1 MRCFNKAMLIASAA
15 LCFYIPIFSQNI
27 SLEINDL
34 TVKEA
39 MEQFKKASG
48 YSFVFS
54 SNDVNTKQRISVS
67 VKDATIEDAVEQI
80 LKGQKDITFEV
91 QGNNV
96 IIKHKVSQVPSKQKA
111 DKVTGRILDA
121 NGSPI
126 IGATIKEK
134 GTTNGTITDFDGNF
148 ALNVEDKAILEI
160 SYIGYKPQEISA
172 VLGKP
177 ISVTLGEDTEVLDEV
192 IVVGYGV
199 QKKSSM
205 TASVASVS
213 VDEIQKQVASNVA
226 STLQGRIPGV
236 EVLQKGGEA
245 GADVKI
251 LVRGAGTFGETEPL
265 YVIDGAFSNSGL
277 NTLNATD
284 IESIEVLKDGAA
296 AAIYGSRAANGVVLI
311 TTKQG
316 KKGETKVDLSA
327 TYSVQTP
334 SKKLDFMNAAEYRE
348 YAAMLVANS
357 PGAINASEN
366 INPTNPGLN
375 TDWQDVYLRTA
386 PMYNLNAAIS
396 GGGENTTFN
405 ASIGYMNQEGITIYS
420 GYEKYNARL
429 NGTFKKGRLTVQEN
443 FAVAYTNQEPK
454 TRMVM
459 SLPTLPLT
467 DELGRY
473 VSGGGEY
480 YINGSEGNVN
490 PLASLSNQER
500 RNRNV
505 NVTGSLNLTLNL
517 FKGLDYKL
525 TMGGDYLAGH
535 NYTRTAAYDSKWNE
549 DGTAIQQYSNLL
561 NSLSES
567 RSQQF
572 NYTIDN
578 ILSYSNTF
586 NRHTVNAMIG
596 TSWMREYYRLTSINS
611 GNTDL
616 GAPTITVFN
625 GTGNIGGEEFNSA
638 LLSFY
643 ARVNYDYDNRYL
655 LSGSIR
661 SDKSSKFASGHRVG
675 YFPSISA
682 GWNIHNEKFFN
693 IPWISKFKVRASYG
707 QLGANFIDPYSFLS
721 TAHGPIP
728 AVIGNDNRVLGYVA
742 RYAQQ
747 NLSWE
752 KSISQNYGVE
762 LGFLNNSLLFTIE
775 YFMRDNNDLLASLV
789 PLPSSGQMIYVN
801 EGVNTVFN
809 SASVR
814 NKGLELSGS
823 FRKNFG
829 DWGINVDANIS
840 FLRNKVKSL
849 GEGVQ
854 PINAEVFMSGSFN
867 DRPTIT
873 KPGLPIGTFWG
884 YNVLGID
891 ENGDFIFED
900 NNGLDAAGNLT
911 GKPDGVVDENDKT
924 NIGNPHPDFT
934 YGLNLGLTYKNW
946 DFTAFFQGSQGN
958 DIFALMKYDWYFNYN
973 GGLLKDALNAWTP
986 TNTNTDVPIAKV
998 ANSSGSN
1005 ALPSTFYV
1013 EDGSYLRLKNLQIG
1027 YTFSSDLLS
1036 KVHIKN
1042 ARVYVSAQN
1051 LFTITKYPLYDPEVN
1066 SNTLFDRGVD
1076 GFYIS
1081 QNSAHAPTYNARV
1094 FNIGFNVTF

>member
-1 MRCFNKAMLIASAA
+1 
-15 LCFYIPIFSQNI
+15 
-27 SLEINDL
+27 
-34 TVKEA
+34 
-39 MEQFKKASG
+39 
-48 YSFVFS
+48 
-54 SNDVNTKQRISVS
+54 
-67 VKDATIEDAVEQI
+67 
-80 LKGQKDITFEV
+80 
-91 QGNNV
+91 
-96 IIKHKVSQVPSKQKA
+96 
-111 DKVTGRILDA
+111 
-121 NGSPI
+121 
-126 IGATIKEK
+126 
-134 GTTNGTITDFDGNF
+134 
-148 ALNVEDKAILEI
+148 
-160 SYIGYKPQEISA
+160 
-172 VLGKP
+172 
-177 ISVTLGEDTEVLDEV
+177 
-192 IVVGYGV
+192 
-199 QKKSSM
+199 
-205 TASVASVS
+205 
-213 VDEIQKQVASNVA
+213 
-226 STLQGRIPGV
+226 
-236 EVLQKGGEA
+236 
-245 GADVKI
+245 
-251 LVRGAGTFGETEPL
+251 
-265 YVIDGAFSNSGL
+265 
-277 NTLNATD
+277 
-284 IESIEVLKDGAA
+284 
-296 AAIYGSRAANGVVLI
+296 
-311 TTKQG
+311 
-316 KKGETKVDLSA
+316 
-327 TYSVQTP
+327 
-334 SKKLDFMNAAEYRE
+334 
-348 YAAMLVANS
+348 
-357 PGAINASEN
+357 
-366 INPTNPGLN
+366 
-375 TDWQDVYLRTA
+375 
-386 PMYNLNAAIS
+386 
-396 GGGENTTFN
+396 
-405 ASIGYMNQEGITIYS
+405 
-420 GYEKYNARL
+420 
-429 NGTFKKGRLTVQEN
+429 
-443 FAVAYTNQEPK
+443 
-454 TRMVM
+454 
-459 SLPTLPLT
+459 
-467 DELGRY
+467 
-473 VSGGGEY
+473 
-480 YINGSEGNVN
+480 
-490 PLASLSNQER
+490 
-500 RNRNV
+500 
-505 NVTGSLNLTLNL
+505 
-517 FKGLDYKL
+517 
-525 TMGGDYLAGH
+525 
-535 NYTRTAAYDSKWNE
+535 
-549 DGTAIQQYSNLL
+549 
-561 NSLSES
+561 
-567 RSQQF
+567 
-572 NYTIDN
+572 
-578 ILSYSNTF
+578 
-586 NRHTVNAMIG
+586 MIG
-596 TSWMREYYRLTSINS
+596 TSWMREYYRLTSTDS

-638 LLSFY
+638 LLSFF

-682 GWNIHNEKFFN
+682 GWNVHNEEFFN
-693 IPWISKFKVRASYG
+693 VPWLSKLKLRASYG

-728 AVIGNDNRVLGYVA
+728 AVVGSDNRVLGYVA

-762 LGFLNNSLLFTIE
+762 LGFLDNALQFTVE
-775 YFMRDNNDLLASLV
+775 YFIRDNNDLLASLV

-823 FRKNFG
+823 YRKSFG
-829 DWGINVDANIS
+829 DWSINVDANVS

-900 NNGLDAAGNLT
+900 NNGLDSAGNLT

-934 YGLNLGLTYKNW
+934 YGLNLGFTYKNW

-986 TNTNTDVPIAKV
+986 TNTNTDIPIAKV

-1005 ALPSTFYV
+1005 ALPSSFYV
-1013 EDGSYLRLKNLQIG
+1013 ENGSYLRLKNLQIG
-1027 YTFSSDLLS
+1027 YSFSPNLLS

-1042 ARVYVSAQN
+1042 ARIYVSAQN

-1094 FNIGFNVTF
+1094 FNIGFNLTF

>member
-1 MRCFNKAMLIASAA
+1 MKK
-15 LCFYIPIFSQNI
+15 IFSTLLCCLCASIMAFAQQQ
-27 SLEINDL
+27 
-34 TVKEA
+34 TVTGTVFDE
-39 MEQFKKASG
+39 SG
-48 YSFVFS
+48 
-54 SNDVNTKQRISVS
+54 QPLIGVS
-67 VKDATIEDAVEQI
+67 VQ
-80 LKGQKDITFEV
+80 
-91 QGNNV
+91 
-96 IIKHKVSQVPSKQKA
+96 
-111 DKVTGRILDA
+111 
-121 NGSPI
+121 
-126 IGATIKEK
+126 EK
-134 GTTNGTITDFDGNF
+134 GTSNGAVSDLDGRFTVKLTTGTENANPKLIFSYVGYKTQEVSVAGKTHVTITM
-148 ALNVEDKAILEI
+148 VEDAAE
-160 SYIGYKPQEISA
+160 
-172 VLGKP
+172 
-177 ISVTLGEDTEVLDEV
+177 LDEL

-205 TASVASVS
+205 TASVGTVS
-213 VDEIQKQVASNVA
+213 VKEIQKQVAPNVA

-265 YVIDGAFSNSGL
+265 YVIDGAFSNNGL
-277 NTLNATD
+277 NTLNPND

-311 TTKQG
+311 TTKHGQ
-316 KKGETKVDLSA
+316 KGDVKVDISA

-334 SKKLDFMNAAEYRE
+334 SKKLDFMNASEYRQ
-348 YAAMLVANS
+348 YATMLVANS
-357 PGAINASEN
+357 PGAVQAAQN
-366 INPTNPGLN
+366 INPTNPN
-375 TDWQDVYLRTA
+375 ISTDWQDVFLRTA
-386 PMYNLNAAIS
+386 PMYNINAAIS
-396 GGGENTTFN
+396 GGGEYTTFN
-405 ASIGYMNQEGITIYS
+405 ASLGYFNQEGITNFS
-420 GYEKYNARL
+420 NYEKYNARL

-443 FAVAYTNQEPK
+443 LAVAYTNQEPQ

-459 SLPTLPLT
+459 FLPTLPLT

-480 YINGSEGNVN
+480 YINGSEGNIN
-490 PLASLSNQER
+490 PMATLSNQER

-517 FKGLDYKL
+517 FKGLDYRL
-525 TMGGDYLAGH
+525 TLGGDYVAGH
-535 NYTRTAAYDSKWNE
+535 NYTHTAAYNSNWNE
-549 DGTAIQQYSNLL
+549 DGTVNQQYSNLI

-586 NRHTVNAMIG
+586 KEHSIDAMIG
-596 TSWMREYYRLTSINS
+596 TSWMREYYRLTSTSS

-616 GAPTITVFN
+616 GAPTINVFN
-625 GTGNIGGEEFNSA
+625 GTGTITGEEFNSA
-638 LLSFY
+638 LLSFF

-655 LSGSIR
+655 LSASIR
-661 SDKSSKFASGHRVG
+661 SDKSSKFAAGHRVG
-675 YFPSISA
+675 YFPSVSA

-693 IPWISKFKVRASYG
+693 IPWMSKLKIRASYG
-707 QLGANFIDPYSFLS
+707 QLGANFIDPYSFVS

-728 AVIGNDNRVLGYVA
+728 AVFGGNRVLGYVT
-742 RYAQQ
+742 RYAQE
-747 NLSWE
+747 NLTWE
-752 KSISQNYGVE
+752 KAISQNYAVE
-762 LGFLNNSLLFTIE
+762 LGFLDNSLQFTVE
-775 YFMRDNNDLLASLV
+775 YFIRDNNDLLASLV

-814 NKGLELSGS
+814 NKGLEISGS
-823 FRKNFG
+823 YRKYFG
-829 DWGINVDANIS
+829 DWSINIDANIS
-840 FLRNKVKSL
+840 FLNNKVKKL

-891 ENGDFIFED
+891 DNGDFIFED

-911 GKPDGVVDENDKT
+911 GQPDGVVDENDKT

-934 YGLNLGLTYKNW
+934 YGLNLGFTYKNW

-986 TNTNTDVPIAKV
+986 QNKNTNIPIAKIG
-998 ANSSGSN
+998 NSSGSN

-1013 EDGSYLRLKNLQIG
+1013 ENGSYLRLKNLQIG
-1027 YTFSSDLLS
+1027 YTFDSELLA
-1036 KVHIKN
+1036 KAHIKN
-1042 ARVYVSAQN
+1042 ARIYVSAQN

-1076 GFYIS
+1076 GFYLS

-1094 FNIGFNVTF
+1094 FNIGFNLTF

>member
-1 MRCFNKAMLIASAA
+1 MKNFLLILSC
-15 LCFYIPIFSQNI
+15 LCIAIMTQAQ
-27 SLEINDL
+27 ER
-34 TVKEA
+34 T
-39 MEQFKKASG
+39 
-48 YSFVFS
+48 
-54 SNDVNTKQRISVS
+54 
-67 VKDATIEDAVEQI
+67 
-80 LKGQKDITFEV
+80 
-91 QGNNV
+91 
-96 IIKHKVSQVPSKQKA
+96 
-111 DKVTGRILDA
+111 VTGTVVDGLKD
-121 NGSPI
+121 PL
-126 IGATIKEK
+126 IGVSIQQK
-134 GTTNGTITDFDGNF
+134 GTDNGTITDADGRFSLTIRTNADAVLVF
-148 ALNVEDKAILEI
+148 
-160 SYIGYKPQEISA
+160 SYIGYVSQEIVVGNQQ
-172 VLGKP
+172 VLN
-177 ISVTLGEDTEVLDEV
+177 VTLSEDTEQLDEV
-192 IVVGYGV
+192 VVVGYGV

-213 VDEIQKQVASNVA
+213 VDEIQKQVAPNVA

-236 EVLQKGGEA
+236 EILQKGGEA

-265 YVIDGAFSNSGL
+265 YVIDGAFSNNGL
-277 NTLNATD
+277 NTLNPTD

-316 KKGETKVDLSA
+316 KKGDVKIDLSA

-334 SKKLDFMNAAEYRE
+334 SKKLDFMNANEYRE

-366 INPTNPGLN
+366 INPTNPNLS

-386 PMYNLNAAIS
+386 PMYNVNASIS

-405 ASIGYMNQEGITIYS
+405 ASVGYMNQEGITIYS

-443 FAVAYTNQEPK
+443 LAVAYTNQEPK

-467 DELGRY
+467 DEYGRY

-480 YINGSEGNVN
+480 YINASEGNVN

-549 DGTAIQQYSNLL
+549 DGTAVDQYSNLI

-578 ILSYSNTF
+578 ILNYSNTF

-616 GAPTITVFN
+616 GAPSITVFN
-625 GTGNIGGEEFNSA
+625 GTGNITGEEFNSA
-638 LLSFY
+638 LLSFF

-661 SDKSSKFASGHRVG
+661 SDKSSKFAPGHQVG
-675 YFPSISA
+675 YFPSVSA
-682 GWNIHNEKFFN
+682 GWNVHNEEFFN
-693 IPWISKFKVRASYG
+693 IPWISKLKVRASYG

-728 AVIGNDNRVLGYVA
+728 AVVGNDNRVLGYVA
-742 RYAQQ
+742 RYAQE

-752 KSISQNYGVE
+752 KSISQNYGIE
-762 LGFLNNSLLFTIE
+762 LGFLNNALQFTVE
-775 YFMRDNNDLLASLV
+775 YFIRDNNDLLASLV

-823 FRKNFG
+823 YRKNFG

-900 NNGLDAAGNLT
+900 NNGLDADGNLT
-911 GKPDGVVDENDKT
+911 GQPDGVVDENDKT

-934 YGLNLGLTYKNW
+934 YGINLGFTYKNW

-986 TNTNTDVPIAKV
+986 TNTNTDIPIAKV

-1005 ALPSTFYV
+1005 ALPSSFYV

-1027 YTFSSDLLS
+1027 YTFSPNLLS

-1094 FNIGFNVTF
+1094 FNIGFNLTF